1 MCGFAHRKYTWMAG
15 RYLPLLLSA
24 LFLGTWSS
32 VSPRILLSL
41 PFGAGIIGTHCHTFS
56 FSFFFL
62 SKWVLASL
70 NSVFYARE
78 ADTFPNRHLPSLILR
93 SFASVTDADG
103 RSISNWTIRNLRSAD
118 IPNVLGVD
126 TMLMF
131 PIVKPFR
138 F

>member
-1 MCGFAHRKYTWMAG
+1 MGVGKSE
-15 RYLPLLLSA
+15 LS
-24 LFLGTWSS
+24 FFVS
-32 VSPRILLSL
+32 VSQILSPL
-41 PFGAGIIGTHCHTFS
+41 G
-56 FSFFFL
+56 
-62 SKWVLASL
+62 
-70 NSVFYARE
+70 
-78 ADTFPNRHLPSLILR
+78 HLPSLILR
-93 SFASVTDADG
+93 SFASVTDVDE